1 MYHSGLTFYLSQVD
15 AKAQMVLL
23 ANSNSAA
30 NDELECWRKTSRDE
44 IKEKDNQGE
53 IMLAPKLLEG
63 QGGEDSLG
71 AKQPIEGGLKVF
83 SSIEQAVI
91 LAKCLDVKR
100 SNPDD
105 ELRSMCGATIL
116 SF

>member
-1 MYHSGLTFYLSQVD
+1 MFYRSQVD

-30 NDELECWRKTSRDE
+30 NSELEGLRKTSRDE
-44 IKEKDNQGE
+44 IKEKGDQGE

-63 QGGEDSLG
+63 QGAEDLLG
-71 AKQPIEGGLKVF
+71 AKQASGGLKVF

-105 ELRSMCGATIL
+105 ELRGICGATIL
-116 SF
+116 SFWFILKL